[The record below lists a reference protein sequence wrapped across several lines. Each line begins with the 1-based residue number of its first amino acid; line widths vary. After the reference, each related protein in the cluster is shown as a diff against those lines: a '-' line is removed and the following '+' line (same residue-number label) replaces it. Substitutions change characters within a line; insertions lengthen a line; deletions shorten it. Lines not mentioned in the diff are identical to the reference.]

1 MQISAPLKVL
11 HPRLYGKLTQG
22 LSYRGSQ
29 GKPGARTLLPSWCP
43 DPRSIPNGISTDGL
57 HVSVPSPRRKLS
69 HRRSIGCWNMIRHST
84 EQQALFRDRHL
95 TVASCRLRIPS
106 GSSNSSTCCSR
117 DGALASAPT
126 CCGPSRANVF
136 FSSVCSC
143 GSAPNKDFVPLTTSS
158 APWPH
163 TVSLGKGSGPALTF
177 WSGVRSGWGFRD
189 DSAVIICLSMRETQ
203 GQSQGGEDPLEEE
216 TATCSSVLASNIPW
230 TEEPGRL
237 QSTGLQRD
245 RRDSDGHAHTLV
257 WILPWPGTSFPQ
269 RGELGGKGLEAD
281 KHTKMPK
288 ACVLRSGAPRS
299 SKGWDHA

>member
-1 MQISAPLKVL
+1 
-11 HPRLYGKLTQG
+11 
-22 LSYRGSQ
+22 
-29 GKPGARTLLPSWCP
+29 
-43 DPRSIPNGISTDGL
+43 
-57 HVSVPSPRRKLS
+57 
-69 HRRSIGCWNMIRHST
+69 MIRHST

-163 TVSLGKGSGPALTF
+163 TVSLGEGSGPALTF

-189 DSAVIICLSMRETQ
+189 DSAVKYLPVNAGDSGSIPGWGRSPGGGNSHLLKCSCLE
-203 GQSQGGEDPLEEE
+203 
-216 TATCSSVLASNIPW
+216 IPW